1 MGELFLKIKIY
12 QGNDHLLQPSDITV
26 VIDVIRAFT
35 VAHYAFLKGVEKILL
50 VATIDEAFRIKEQ
63 FPKYLLAG
71 EVMGLSVEGFDLDN
85 SPVSLMSKNV
95 TGKTLVQKTTNGVKA
110 TLHSL
115 KAESLFVTGFSN
127 ARTTALF
134 IKEMVQ
140 GLKSEPQINIVASH
154 PKGDDDLV
162 CAEFI
167 KGILEGREVLTEK
180 DVIGRIQ
187 NSEVAAKFF
196 DPEKPEFNPADIA
209 YCVKEVPGTFLMKV
223 NKNGGIP
230 MIERVQI

>member
-1 MGELFLKIKIY
+1 MEITIY
-12 QGNDHLLQPSDITV
+12 QGNDHSLPPSDITI

-35 VAHYAFLKGVEKILL
+35 VAHYAFLKGAEKIYL
-50 VATIDEAFRIKEQ
+50 VETVDDAFRIKEQ
-63 FPKYLLAG
+63 FPNYLLAG
-71 EVMGLSVEGFDLDN
+71 EVMGLPIEGFDLDN

-95 TGKTLVQKTTNGVKA
+95 MGKILVQKTTNGVKA

-115 KAESLFVTGFSN
+115 HAENLYVTGFSN

-134 IKEMVQ
+134 IKEMVHD
-140 GLKSEPQINIVASH
+140 LKREPQINIVASH
-154 PKGDDDLV
+154 PQGDDDLV

-167 KGILEGREVLTEK
+167 KGIIEGRELLTKKE
-180 DVIGRIQ
+180 VTERIRK
-187 NSEVAAKFF
+187 SVVAEKFF
-196 DPEKPEFNPADIA
+196 DPEKPEFNPEDIA

-230 MIERVQI
+230 MIERFQI

>member
-1 MGELFLKIKIY
+1 MEITIY
-12 QGNDHLLQPSDITV
+12 QGNDHSLPPSDITI

-35 VAHYAFLKGVEKILL
+35 VAHYAFLKGAEKIYL
-50 VATIDEAFRIKEQ
+50 VETVDDAFRIKEQ
-63 FPKYLLAG
+63 FPNYLLAG
-71 EVMGLSVEGFDLDN
+71 EVMGLPIEGFDLDN

-95 TGKTLVQKTTNGVKA
+95 MGKILVQKTTNGVKA

-115 KAESLFVTGFSN
+115 HAENLYVTGFSN

-134 IKEMVQ
+134 IKEMVHD
-140 GLKSEPQINIVASH
+140 LKREPQINIVASH
-154 PKGDDDLV
+154 PQGDDDLV

-167 KGILEGREVLTEK
+167 KGIIEGRELLTKK
-180 DVIGRIQ
+180 DVTERIRK
-187 NSEVAAKFF
+187 SVVAEKFF
-196 DPEKPEFNPADIA
+196 DPEKPEFNPEDIA

-230 MIERVQI
+230 MIERFQI

>member
-1 MGELFLKIKIY
+1 LEITIY
-12 QGNDHLLQPSDITV
+12 QGNDHSLPPSDITI

-35 VAHYAFLKGVEKILL
+35 VAHYAFLKGAEKIYL
-50 VATIDEAFRIKEQ
+50 VETVDDAFRIKEQ
-63 FPKYLLAG
+63 FPNYLLAG
-71 EVMGLSVEGFDLDN
+71 EVMGLPIEGFDLDN

-95 TGKTLVQKTTNGVKA
+95 MGKILVQKTTNGVKA

-115 KAESLFVTGFSN
+115 HAENLYVTGFSN

-134 IKEMVQ
+134 IKEMVHD
-140 GLKSEPQINIVASH
+140 LKREHQINIVASH
-154 PKGDDDLV
+154 PQGDDDLV

-167 KGILEGREVLTEK
+167 KGIIEGRELLTKK
-180 DVIGRIQ
+180 DVTERIRK
-187 NSEVAAKFF
+187 SVVAEKFF
-196 DPEKPEFNPADIA
+196 DPEKPEFNPEDIA

-230 MIERVQI
+230 MIERFQI